1 VASITLKRTVR
12 AADQSLYMGYAMIV
26 ETSNAQDMP
35 EEVFVIQRGIA
46 PAKSQ
51 VQSDPT
57 DLFIKVAAPVDL
69 EEYPP
74 SPTELTEDIPFYR
87 VASVELWFRTEADRD
102 ECWELIQDDVA
113 GLLNFLNNHL
123 DEEFTEEITIP

>member
-1 VASITLKRTVR
+1 MASITLKRTVR

-26 ETSNAQDMP
+26 ATSNAQDMP